1 MSGMPVETIKSQFPG
16 VVSGPIESHGE
27 TTLIVRADHLVEVC
41 TFLRD
46 DPALKFDLLSD
57 VSAVDHFPDHPR
69 FAVNYHLYSLENNY
83 SLRVKVQL
91 DGEQPQAPSVTSIW
105 PGANWHEREV
115 WDLMGVKFD
124 GHPDLRRIFL
134 PEDYLGH
141 PLRKDA
147 AQFYEE
153 PQFTHNFDLI
163 ESQKPYAKE

>member
-1 MSGMPVETIKSQFPG
+1 MIDLITSRFPEA
-16 VVSGPIESHGE
+16 VSSPIEFRGE
-27 TTLIVRADHLVEVC
+27 TTLVVQPDQLIEVC

-46 DPALKFDLLSD
+46 EPALNFDLLSD
-57 VSAVDHFPDHPR
+57 VSAVDYFPAQPR
-69 FAVNYHLYSLENNY
+69 FAVNYHLYSLINNY
-83 SLRVKVQL
+83 SLRLKVWL
-91 DGEQPQAPSVTSIW
+91 SGERPEAPSVTSVW

-115 WDLMGVKFD
+115 WDLMGIHFA
-124 GHPDLRRIFL
+124 GHPDLRRLLL
-134 PEDYLGH
+134 PDDYLGH

>member
-1 MSGMPVETIKSQFPG
+1 MIDLILNRFPEA
-16 VVSGPIESHGE
+16 VSGPIEFRGE
-27 TTLIVRADHLVEVC
+27 ATLVVRPDRLIEVC
-41 TFLRD
+41 LFLRD
-46 DPALKFDLLSD
+46 DPALNFDLLSD
-57 VSAVDHFPDHPR
+57 VSAVDHFPEHPR
-69 FAVNYHLYSLENNY
+69 FAVNYHLYSLINNV
-83 SLRVKVQL
+83 SLRLKVWL
-91 DGEQPQAPSVTSIW
+91 DGEQPQVSSVTSVW

-115 WDLMGVKFD
+115 WDLIGIGFA

-134 PEDYLGH
+134 PDDYLGH